1 LVPMSEMRHR
11 IYEDEFEQVFKGLL
25 LRLKQ
30 LLETEEDQES
40 AEVVLRV
47 LTRFLSLK
55 RGRPKYFE
63 FTWSHAR
70 TMHKLYSEFVSK
82 YYQTEKEESE
92 KS

>member
-1 LVPMSEMRHR
+1 MVPMSEKRHR
-11 IYEDEFEQVFKGLL
+11 IYEDEFEQVFRGLL

-63 FTWSHAR
+63 FTWSDAR
-70 TMHKLYSEFVSK
+70 TLYEMYGGETSENSPT
-82 YYQTEKEESE
+82 TEEASE
-92 KS
+92 KG

>member
-1 LVPMSEMRHR
+1 MSERRHR
-11 IYEDEFEQVFKGLL
+11 IYEDEFEQVFRGLL

-70 TMHKLYSEFVSK
+70 AIYEAYGGETSEYSPT
-82 YYQTEKEESE
+82 TEEASE
-92 KS
+92 KG

>member
-1 LVPMSEMRHR
+1 MSERRHR
-11 IYEDEFEQVFKGLL
+11 IYEDEFEQVFIGLL

-63 FTWSHAR
+63 FTWSDAR
-70 TMHKLYSEFVSK
+70 TIYETYGGGTSENSPT
-82 YYQTEKEESE
+82 TEEASE
-92 KS
+92 KG